1 MFIFEI
7 LYNTNV
13 AVSSVCSM
21 NNVCSM
27 QGFPCTW
34 NRIEFQFAKIYT
46 YILFKIYWAYLYSK
60 AHTWFSFSFHW
71 GSYSCLIIWS
81 DCQKLKTTTW
91 QNGIFCCQ
99 CTKKLSRCFFSPFV
113 IWQYVKLK
121 MKYISFFSVYKMK
134 IKIKK

>member
-34 NRIEFQFAKIYT
+34 NRIEFQYIFSKYT
-46 YILFKIYWAYLYSK
+46 HIFYSK
-60 AHTWFSFSFHW
+60 YTEHT
-71 GSYSCLIIWS
+71 Y
-81 DCQKLKTTTW
+81 T
-91 QNGIFCCQ
+91 
-99 CTKKLSRCFFSPFV
+99 
-113 IWQYVKLK
+113 VKHTLD
-121 MKYISFFSVYKMK
+121 FPSVSTEDLTLALLFDQTARS
-134 IKIKK
+134 